1 MEIKISNRMASDLN
15 EVVINFG
22 FETDSEF
29 IVEAIKD
36 KILQLKKL
44 MFINIINEVAS
55 GLKKKEIS
63 CVDILEDFE
72 KHR

>member
-1 MEIKISNRMASDLN
+1 MEIKISDRMAFDLN
-15 EVVINFG
+15 EAVVNFG

-44 MFINIINEVAS
+44 MFINITNGVAS
-55 GLKKKEIS
+55 GIKTKGIS
-63 CVDILEDFE
+63 CADILEDFE
-72 KHR
+72 EHR